1 MASAPEQASPSASAA
16 PLPRAPEGRRS
27 ALRLCLL
34 FGAEMLACALFRL
47 PTDMGFDANAFADR
61 GDFLSIA
68 YLVGHGSRPAID
80 FGYHWGL
87 LPIMLAQAWFA
98 LFGATAQSNEAI
110 MVICALMVAIGMARM
125 AAALRLGAPGIG
137 LLMFAMPFAF
147 PTFTLT
153 YALEAALLS
162 NALAEQAAQRRP
174 RALALATASCFV
186 NPSMAYLYGFVL
198 LLGLLWE
205 SRGPDDRGSRLQ
217 GWSVDWP
224 RILHVI
230 APAAITGGIVIL
242 ILCAVYGPLALAKT
256 ILPLAGMAAHH
267 NQASGLFRGVGRDFW
282 YQPQLGLPFY
292 VFTVVGFWIAASL
305 WLIVAGLRALRSL
318 ALAPRARDIAGAADQ
333 FVLTGSA
340 EFVLTCAVLHVT
352 FVTVFFGSE
361 VSWRYYCY
369 ILVMGAAATS
379 VRDLLSA
386 RIAGLL
392 AAMALL
398 GNVSHF
404 AQINGQW
411 RSTSRSPVTAGMW
424 ASAEE
429 VREWEQVKRAVGGE
443 DASRRALV
451 LTAMGSA
458 PVLSP
463 LFEPPFANHFTP
475 GELMPDQ
482 LARLMRQ
489 IDGAQRIVVVIS
501 PGYSNMLVWWPD
513 IQRALDGHELI
524 WKGNSLAVYGPR
536 RPR

>member
-1 MASAPEQASPSASAA
+1 
-16 PLPRAPEGRRS
+16 
-27 ALRLCLL
+27 
-34 FGAEMLACALFRL
+34 MLACAFFRL
-47 PTDMGFDANAFADR
+47 PTDLGFDANAFGDR

-87 LPIMLAQAWFA
+87 LPIMLAQAWFS

-110 MVICALMVAIGMARM
+110 MVIGALGVAIGMART

-137 LLMFAMPFAF
+137 LLMLAMPFAF

-162 NALAEQAAQRRP
+162 NALAEQAAQRRSS
-174 RALALATASCFV
+174 ALALATASCFV

-198 LLGLLWE
+198 LLGLLRE
-205 SRGPDDRGSRLQ
+205 SRRPGDGESRPQ
-217 GWSVDWP
+217 GWSVDWS
-224 RILHVI
+224 RIVRTI
-230 APAAITGGIVIL
+230 APAAVTGGIVIL
-242 ILCAVYGPLALAKT
+242 ILSAVYGPLALAKT
-256 ILPLAGMAAHH
+256 ILPLAGMAAHS
-267 NQASGLFRGVGRDFW
+267 NQAGGFFRGVGRDFW
-282 YQPQLGLPFY
+282 YQPRLGLPFY
-292 VFTVVGFWIAASL
+292 LFTVVGFWIAASL
-305 WLIVAGLRALRSL
+305 WLIVAGLRVLRSL
-318 ALAPRARDIAGAADQ
+318 ASAP
-333 FVLTGSA
+333 LTRSIVSA
-340 EFVLTCAVLHVT
+340 TDEFILTCAVLHVT

-379 VRDLLSA
+379 VRDLVSA

-392 AAMALL
+392 GAMALL

-404 AQINGQW
+404 AQISEQW
-411 RSTSRSPVTAGMW
+411 RSTSPSPVTGGMW

-429 VREWEQVKRAVGGE
+429 VREWEQVQHAVGNERAGY
-443 DASRRALV
+443 RALV

-463 LFEPPFANHFTP
+463 RFEPPFANHFTP

-489 IDGAQRIVVVIS
+489 IDSAQRIVAVIS
-501 PGYSNMLVWWPD
+501 PGFGNMLVWWPD
-513 IQRALDGHELI
+513 IQRALDGHELA
-524 WKGNSLAVYGPR
+524 WKGKSFAVYGGAQGD
-536 RPR
+536 